1 MTTAR
6 RVKKAYQAGITAEE
20 ENLPS
25 DCPDTYENSPEER
38 KAWFD
43 GYYTSYLTRR
53 HKATFEKYG
62 IKFP

>member
-6 RVKKAYQAGITAEE
+6 KVKEAYQEGVRAEQNNE
-20 ENLPS
+20 PS
-25 DCPDTYENSPEER
+25 KCPDTYNNSPEER

-53 HKATFEKYG
+53 HKSTFAKYG
-62 IKFP
+62 IRFP